1 MPSPLFETIKRHR
14 KTTLFDNKVLEA
26 IWKECNES
34 ADAIMTI
41 SNPACP
47 VMIFSQIH
55 RIAKE
60 HRGDELVRAFTEASF
75 QVLGEDEE
83 IRCIRYEHP
92 GCRYDLNTS
101 GFTCSFY
108 NAVTSDVV
116 IDIDNLGQTMGEL
129 GQRLIDWFKPITYGQ
144 ENIQINFEIK
154 VKLKEADIMNDVKV
168 YLTMEYSDS
177 RSGSTLRVRHT
188 RSYIGD

>member
-1 MPSPLFETIKRHR
+1 MPSPLFEKIKKHR
-14 KTTLFDNKVLEA
+14 KTTVFDNSVLEA
-26 IWKECNES
+26 IWKDCNKS
-34 ADAIMTI
+34 ANDIMTI

-47 VMIFSQIH
+47 VMIFSQLQ
-55 RIAKE
+55 RITKE
-60 HRGDELVRAFTEASF
+60 HRGDELVQAFTEASF

-92 GCRYDLNTS
+92 GCRYDLDCS

-108 NAVTSDVV
+108 NAVTSDAV

-129 GQRLIDWFKPITYGQ
+129 GQRLIEHFKPISYGQ
-144 ENIQINFEIK
+144 EKLQINFEIK
-154 VKLKEADIMNDVKV
+154 VKLKEGDTISAVKM

-177 RSGSTLRVRHT
+177 RSGSSLQVRHT